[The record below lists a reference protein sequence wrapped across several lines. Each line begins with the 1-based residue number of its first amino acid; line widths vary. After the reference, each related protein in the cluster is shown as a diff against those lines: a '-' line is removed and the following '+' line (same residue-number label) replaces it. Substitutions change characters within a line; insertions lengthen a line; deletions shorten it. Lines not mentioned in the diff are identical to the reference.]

1 MDRDAPRPELHA
13 VPDLLRRTAALKE
26 RLWRAN
32 YTRCVGGEYDNTEIV
47 KRIAELR
54 LRIANL
60 LGHESYADYVLEDR
74 MAERAATVNDFLA
87 DLLDRTR
94 DYAVRDYETVNDY
107 ADSLGLE
114 GRIMPWDWA
123 YYSEKY
129 KEPALCGERRAGQ
142 ALLPKLEN
150 VVKGVFLLANKC
162 FLRHR
167 VHAGEGDRR
176 VPSRRHGLTR

>member
-1 MDRDAPRPELHA
+1 M
-13 VPDLLRRTAALKE
+13 
-26 RLWRAN
+26 
-32 YTRCVGGEYDNTEIV
+32 GGEYDNTEIV

-87 DLLDRTR
+87 DLLDRAR

-114 GRIMPWDWA
+114 GRIMPGTG
-123 YYSEKY
+123 
-129 KEPALCGERRAGQ
+129 PTI
-142 ALLPKLEN
+142 PK
-150 VVKGVFLLANKC
+150 
-162 FLRHR
+162 
-167 VHAGEGDRR
+167 
-176 VPSRRHGLTR
+176 STRTSAMR